1 MRADSERIQSGVN
14 SKIASDFA
22 RTRGRAVG
30 VNLLKNLAVS
40 AVSDSSEQS
49 TESTNDEL
57 DKKRNNNRDQEFKNR

>member
-14 SKIASDFA
+14 KGQIQS
-22 RTRGRAVG
+22 G
-30 VNLLKNLAVS
+30 VNLPKNLAVS

-57 DKKRNNNRDQEFKNR
+57 DKKRNNNRDKEFENR